1 MRLKTL
7 LEISAERVALL
18 MGGVKEE
25 QVDIINLSIV
35 LIKIILIVKNKMIT

>member
-18 MGGVKEE
+18 MGGGKEE
-25 QVDIINLSIV
+25 QVAIINLTIV
-35 LIKIILIVKNKMIT
+35 LIKIILIVIKTR